1 MLREN
6 ICTIAR
12 PLAEGIP
19 LLNLQDIVQRELRS
33 DEQLIWSGTPGRG
46 LRLRSS
52 DALMIPFSLLWGG
65 FAIFWE
71 YSVLFGLDP
80 SGRPLPSPE
89 PFFMKLWG
97 IPFVVV
103 GLYLI
108 VGRFFSDAFQR
119 ARTIYAVTDQRILVL
134 TQGFS
139 KRLRSLPLRTLPE
152 MTLDEKSDGSGTITF
167 GTSTFGAGAFGT
179 SRRGERPP
187 AFEFVE
193 RVRNVHD
200 LIRGTLNQDGRRR

>member
-1 MLREN
+1 MV
-6 ICTIAR
+6 
-12 PLAEGIP
+12 
-19 LLNLQDIVQRELRS
+19 NLQNTVQKELNSGER
-33 DEQLIWSGTPGRG
+33 LIWTGTPGRG
-46 LRLRSS
+46 VRLRSS
-52 DALMIPFSLLWGG
+52 DAFMIPFSLMWGG

-80 SGRPLPSPE
+80 SGSPSSSPA
-89 PFFMKLWG
+89 PIFMRLWG

-108 VGRFFSDAFQR
+108 VGRFFGDAFQR
-119 ARTIYAVTDQRILVL
+119 ARTIYAVTDQRILIL
-134 TQGFS
+134 TQAFG

-152 MTLDEKSDGSGTITF
+152 MTLAEKSDGSGTIIF
-167 GTSTFGAGAFGT
+167 GASTFGAGAFGT
-179 SRRGERPP
+179 NRRGERPP

-200 LIRGTLNQDGRRR
+200 LIQGTLNEDGRRR

>member
-1 MLREN
+1 M
-6 ICTIAR
+6 
-12 PLAEGIP
+12 
-19 LLNLQDIVQRELRS
+19 
-33 DEQLIWSGTPGRG
+33 IWSSAPGRG

-80 SGRPLPSPE
+80 SGRSAPSSA
-89 PFFMKLWG
+89 PFIMKLWG
-97 IPFVVV
+97 IPFVLV

-108 VGRFFSDAFQR
+108 VGRFFYDAFQR
-119 ARTIYAVTDQRILVL
+119 SRTIYAVTDQRILIL
-134 TQGFS
+134 TQAFS
-139 KRLRSLPLRTLPE
+139 RRVRSLPLRMLPE
-152 MTLDEKSDGSGTITF
+152 MTIAEKSDGSGTITF
-167 GTSTFGAGAFGT
+167 GVSNLDGGALLR

-193 RVRNVHD
+193 RIRNVYD
-200 LIRGTLNQDGRRR
+200 LIQGALNEAGRR